1 MINNWVKVD
10 RSQFNELQ
18 EAIREAV
25 DKLTE
30 IKIKNKMLED
40 ENKFLRGLVEKISTP
55 IGDKDTFRIPSQPYN
70 PYPWERQYG
79 PPYSFDTKC
88 AVCGIAGM
96 NGYCCTRQNCPTGV
110 SCKTNSSS

>member
-18 EAIREAV
+18 EAIQGAV
-25 DKLTE
+25 EKLNE

-40 ENKFLRGLVEKISTP
+40 ENKFLKSLLEKMASRPINDPISPQPQPNTP
-55 IGDKDTFRIPSQPYN
+55 QWPSIRPIQMLD
-70 PYPWERQYG
+70 QG
-79 PPYSFDTKC
+79 C
-88 AVCGIAGM
+88 AVCGISGV